1 MNLVRFKLALS
12 VLLITVL
19 IAAPDT
25 ATGQPKARLVE
36 LHPTP
41 DNIPEV
47 TDPKFILHEGSESTF
62 LNEDDY
68 ETITIGVAEGE
79 YHEMFGDVADI
90 ASLGDGTLLV
100 LDSEYSELRFY
111 NYDGDLLGIFGGPGE
126 GPGEFPNPPDYISVA
141 DQGKSVF
148 TDGFHTYFIRA
159 FERTGAATLA
169 PKLKFQEDL
178 IGDAGCAMN
187 GSFWFLGYSPA
198 EKGVLHKYN
207 YQGERVASF
216 LDHYESPREYIS
228 HRLSKRGSIACSEK
242 HGIVALNRVNAPV
255 ITGYREDGSLA
266 WQVKLA
272 DFDPLMHMETKSE
285 SGGSGWGWYMPNRGK
300 GLIGALFT
308 DSAGDFY
315 VHYSVAEGQG
325 WDTIPDHGPLFRID
339 ALTGE
344 GAYLGNTPPVRE
356 IDGSYVFSASN
367 SPFPHVVIHK
377 PKSSQN

>member
-12 VLLITVL
+12 VLLITIL

-25 ATGQPKARLVE
+25 VSGQQKVRLVE
-36 LHPTP
+36 RHPTP

-68 ETITIGVAEGE
+68 ETITIGVAEGD

-141 DQGKSVF
+141 DQGKTVF
-148 TDGFHTYFIRA
+148 TDGFQTYSIRA
-159 FERTGAATLA
+159 FERKGASKLA
-169 PKLKFQEDL
+169 PLLKFQEDL
-178 IGDAGCAMN
+178 IGSAGCAMN
-187 GSFWFLGYSPA
+187 GYFWFLGYLPI

-216 LDHYESPREYIS
+216 LDFYESPREYIS
-228 HRLSKRGSIACSEK
+228 HRLSKIGSIACSEK

-255 ITGYREDGSLA
+255 ITGYREDGEVA

-272 DFDPLMHMETKSE
+272 DFDPLMYIETDQP
-285 SGGSGWGWYMPNRGK
+285 GWGRDMPTRGK
-300 GLIGALFT
+300 GLIRSLFT
-308 DSAGDFY
+308 DSDGDFY
-315 VHYSVAEGQG
+315 VHYSVAEGRG
-325 WDTIPDHGPLFRID
+325 FDTIPDHGPLFRID
-339 ALTGE
+339 ALTGL
-344 GAYLGNTPPVRE
+344 GTYLGNIPPVRE

-377 PKSSQN
+377 PKSTQN